1 MQALQEAHPDSK
13 YRCQGRGQGPEPQ
26 CRFLSMEGL
35 VVDGSNPYEHDED
48 IAKGVDRC
56 PKCGGKAQ
64 VEKNRKQQVN
74 RYRIKCLEE
83 DLKQQAESGQ
93 IKDLRSEVG
102 LSRAL
107 LQRLLNTLGEA
118 INSPTIF
125 AYSSQ
130 LERMI
135 ARIESLVLSC
145 QKLEEKTGNNLTVE
159 EAVQYAQRLAAVID
173 KFVPEDQKEQAYL
186 ELETQ
191 LK

>member
-1 MQALQEAHPDSK
+1 
-13 YRCQGRGQGPEPQ
+13 
-26 CRFLSMEGL
+26 MEGL